1 MYKKLAVAALA
12 ATLLAPFAALADT
25 TITASGS
32 SALLPLVKEAAAV
45 YQSKHPDVKVTV
57 SAGGSYVG
65 INQAMTKAVDIGD
78 SDVIAPGNSG
88 LKDHK
93 VAVVGFAI
101 IVNNDANVSKLS
113 RKQLRDIFSGRVNN
127 WKQVGGKDGA
137 ITVIN
142 RPRSSGTRAVFN
154 ATVMGT
160 SKISESGLV
169 EDSSGQVV
177 NTVAGTPGSISYV
190 ALAYTKGKALTVV
203 KVDGIAPTEEN
214 IERGKYAIWSYE
226 HMFTHA
232 GSNPQAEDF
241 IKFVMG
247 SKDTLSKLGYIQ
259 VSEMKVHESNR

>member
-1 MYKKLAVAALA
+1 MYKKLAIAAIA
-12 ATLLAPFAALADT
+12 ASLLAPLAAFADT

-32 SALLPLVKEAAAV
+32 SALLPLVKEAAAA
-45 YQSKHPDVKVTV
+45 YQSKHPDVKVNV

-101 IVNNDANVSKLS
+101 IVNNDAGVQALS
-113 RKQLRDIFSGRVNN
+113 RKQLRDIFSARINN
-127 WKQVGGKDGA
+127 WKQVGGKDQA

-160 SKISESGLV
+160 SKINESGLV

-177 NTVAGTPGSISYV
+177 NTVATTPGSISYV
-190 ALAYTKGKALTVV
+190 ALAYTKGKNLTVA
-203 KVDGIAPTEEN
+203 KVDNVAPTEDN
-214 IERGKYAIWSYE
+214 IEHGKYAIWSYE

-232 GSNPQAEDF
+232 GSNPQSEDF
-241 IKFVMG
+241 IKFVMA
-247 SKDTLSKLGYIQ
+247 SKETLAKLGYIP
-259 VSEMKVHESNR
+259 VNEMKVKENNR

>member
-1 MYKKLAVAALA
+1 MYKKLAMAALA
-12 ATLLAPFAALADT
+12 ATLLSPLAAIADT

-32 SALLPLVKEAAAV
+32 SALLPLVKEAAAA
-45 YQSKHPDVKVTV
+45 YQQKHPDVKVTV

-101 IVNNDANVSKLS
+101 IINNDAGVNALS
-113 RKQLRDIFSGRVNN
+113 RKQLRDIFAGRVNN
-127 WKQVGGKDGA
+127 WKQLGGKDQTIA
-137 ITVIN
+137 VIN

-160 SKISESGLV
+160 SKINESSLV
-169 EDSSGQVV
+169 EDSSGTVV
-177 NTVAGTPGSISYV
+177 NTVATTPGSISYV
-190 ALAYTKGKALTVV
+190 ALAYTKGKNLTVA
-203 KVDGIAPTEEN
+203 KVDGVAPTEEN
-214 IERGKYAIWSYE
+214 IVRGKYAIWSYE

-232 GSNPQAEDF
+232 GSNAQAEDF
-241 IKFVMG
+241 IRFVMA
-247 SKDTLSKLGYIQ
+247 SKEALAKLGYI
-259 VSEMKVHESNR
+259 VVADMKVKENNR